1 MSTEFVAQTGTRGCS
16 YSFSEFALTN
26 DTLTISTIKHVPV
39 FIDEA
44 DLAQNPMF
52 GQTQAAQRQGALLLD
67 AIETA
72 VLADHT
78 NWTNLGLTGGLIDA
92 AATDPITVSATNVD
106 NIVRAL
112 RREVVVANG
121 TDYMNENGLF
131 VVWRADDMEFLE
143 EYCQNSG
150 FNLAD
155 TALKNGVPNGYN
167 ILGVTHYVS
176 NSHAAA
182 AAGVQHLFGG
192 VKRIE
197 RVGILRSQWGK
208 IKVLQDPAS
217 GVSTYGPV
225 AGIGVRSSAYYG
237 LMSPLGLKTLSF
249 DINVTG

>member
-1 MSTEFVAQTGTRGCS
+1 MAIPNTYASGVYPELYEASLQGRLNKPVSWKDVCDVQYTDAYIVNWPYMSTEFSAQTGTRGCS
-16 YSFSEFALTN
+16 YSFSEFTLTN
-26 DTLTISTIKHVPV
+26 DTLTVSSIKHVPV
-39 FIDEA
+39 FLDEA
-44 DLAQNPMF
+44 DMAQNPMF
-52 GQTQAAQRQGALLLD
+52 TQTQAAERQGALLLD

-72 VLADHT
+72 VLADHA

-92 AATDPITVSATNVD
+92 AVTDPITVSATNVD

-121 TDYMNENGLF
+121 QQFADRNGLF

-155 TALKNGVPNGYN
+155 RALQNGVPNGYD

-182 AAGVQHLFGG
+182 AAGVQHLFAG
-192 VKRIE
+192 VKKDRKS
-197 RVGILRSQWGK
+197 V
-208 IKVLQDPAS
+208 V
-217 GVSTYGPV
+217 
-225 AGIGVRSSAYYG
+225 
-237 LMSPLGLKTLSF
+237 
-249 DINVTG
+249 